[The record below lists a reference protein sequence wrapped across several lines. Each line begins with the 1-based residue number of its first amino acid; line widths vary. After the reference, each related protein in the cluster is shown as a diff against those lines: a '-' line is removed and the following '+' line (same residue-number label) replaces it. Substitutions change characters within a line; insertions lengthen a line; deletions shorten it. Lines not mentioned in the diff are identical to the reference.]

1 MKVYLLRPI
10 EKKKGK
16 KFQRHSALSNYNTNL
31 DVKPLKK
38 EYMLITIFEED
49 YDLEEVYLLCMDIRA
64 EIYDVFKGRSMQEG
78 DLIEKGN
85 NDLFICTKNGFEQIE
100 WKNDN

>member
-38 EYMLITIFEED
+38 EYMLITILVM
-49 YDLEEVYLLCMDIRA
+49 YNKLC
-64 EIYDVFKGRSMQEG
+64 K
-78 DLIEKGN
+78 
-85 NDLFICTKNGFEQIE
+85 
-100 WKNDN
+100 